1 MYDGDWTGVRGAREK
16 EDPVRVRKA
25 LMVGLAVVLALSIVT
40 VVGCGGSDKE
50 AKEALRTAL
59 DKINTEVAELT
70 TTFTA
75 GGTVADV
82 KAAKERI
89 APDWQAVVEA
99 AKKVEGADVEAA
111 EKAWTDVATAIDGLS
126 DDTPLVQAAA
136 TIMTP
141 VQNLLTVAGELG
153 KLVAEE

>member
-1 MYDGDWTGVRGAREK
+1 M
-16 EDPVRVRKA
+16 
-25 LMVGLAVVLALSIVT
+25 
-40 VVGCGGSDKE
+40 
-50 AKEALRTAL
+50 
-59 DKINTEVAELT
+59 
-70 TTFTA
+70 
-75 GGTVADV
+75 ADV